1 MQNKFVVFNIKNK
14 KMFYGLQF
22 RRYVEIL
29 REKKHYFS
37 LTMFAFTSWRTLSKT
52 EFLLLKTFSHASFYV
67 KLLER
72 WK

>member
-1 MQNKFVVFNIKNK
+1 MVYNLGDTWKFYEK
-14 KMFYGLQF
+14 
-22 RRYVEIL
+22 
-29 REKKHYFS
+29 KKHYFS

-67 KLLER
+67 KLFGR